1 MRSELSEISLIDQW
15 LFGQLC
21 EEEARAFEA
30 RLVLDE
36 AFAEKVD
43 AQRTAHRMVRRYA
56 HGEARN
62 RLERIYQRLLAE
74 TDFAHQL
81 KTIFT

>member
-1 MRSELSEISLIDQW
+1 MRSELNEVWLIDQW
-15 LFGQLC
+15 LAGRLC
-21 EEEARAFEA
+21 EEEARVFKA
-30 RLVLDE
+30 RLLLDE
-36 AFAEKVD
+36 TLAEKVE

-56 HGEARN
+56 RWEARN
-62 RLERIYQRLLAE
+62 RLDSIYRLLLTE

>member
-1 MRSELSEISLIDQW
+1 MRSELNEVSLIDQW
-15 LFGQLC
+15 LFGHLC
-21 EEEARAFEA
+21 EEEAGAFEA
-30 RLVLDE
+30 RLLLDE
-36 AFAEKVD
+36 ALAEKVE

-56 HGEARN
+56 RREACN
-62 RLERIYQRLLAE
+62 RLERIYRRLLTE